1 MIVIFRFFII
11 LFIFLSAN
19 CFAENRLGPSDYN
32 KLVELGYNKL
42 DAYADDYSKT
52 KAYWFKLEEH
62 LEVKPKYLALLSQKM
77 KVNGKETIN
86 QHIYNS
92 KHHFFGEKK
101 TKCKKKGS
109 LSLGGLS
116 LSSCEYLKMQ
126 VIDDSDLKINV
137 FAQMALDH
145 CNETKVKNL
154 KTEDGKDLKISD
166 SQKCN
171 IKYINFSKYEFA
183 KVLKE
188 VGKKEDKENLDNSKI
203 DKKRN
208 KGKKNKQSS
217 EDLEKFKKQCEDL
230 GFKPKTEKFGE
241 CVLRL
246 LEASN

>member
-1 MIVIFRFFII
+1 MLIILRFFLIF
-11 LFIFLSAN
+11 FIFLSVHS
-19 CFAENRLGPSDYN
+19 FAENRLGPSDYN

-77 KVNGKETIN
+77 KVNGKETVN

-101 TKCKKKGS
+101 TKCKNKKGS
-109 LSLGGLS
+109 FSIGPINLQK
-116 LSSCEYLKMQ
+116 CEYLKMQ

-154 KTEDGKDLKISD
+154 KSEDGKDLKISD
-166 SQKCN
+166 AQKCN
-171 IKYINFSKYEFA
+171 IKYINFSRYEFA

-188 VGKKEDKENLDNSKI
+188 VGKKEDKETS
-203 DKKRN
+203 DKSN
-208 KGKKNKQSS
+208 KNKKNNQNNK
-217 EDLEKFKKQCEDL
+217 DLEKFKKQCEEL

-246 LEASN
+246 LEAAN

>member
-1 MIVIFRFFII
+1 MLIILRFFLIF
-11 LFIFLSAN
+11 FIFLSVHS
-19 CFAENRLGPSDYN
+19 FAENRLGPSDYN

-77 KVNGKETIN
+77 KVNGKETVN

-101 TKCKKKGS
+101 TKCKNKKGS
-109 LSLGGLS
+109 FSIGPINLQK
-116 LSSCEYLKMQ
+116 CEYLKMQ

-154 KTEDGKDLKISD
+154 KSEDGKDLKISD
-166 SQKCN
+166 AQKCN
-171 IKYINFSKYEFA
+171 IKYINFSRYEFA

-188 VGKKEDKENLDNSKI
+188 VGKKEDKETS
-203 DKKRN
+203 DKS
-208 KGKKNKQSS
+208 KKNKKNNQNNK
-217 EDLEKFKKQCEDL
+217 DLEKFKKQCEEL

-246 LEASN
+246 LEAAN

>member
-1 MIVIFRFFII
+1 MLIILRFFLIF
-11 LFIFLSAN
+11 FIFLSVHS
-19 CFAENRLGPSDYN
+19 FAENRLGPSDYN

-77 KVNGKETIN
+77 KVNGKETVN

-101 TKCKKKGS
+101 TKCKNKKGS
-109 LSLGGLS
+109 FSIGPINLQK
-116 LSSCEYLKMQ
+116 CEYLKMQ

-145 CNETKVKNL
+145 CSETKVKNL
-154 KTEDGKDLKISD
+154 KSEDGKDLKISD
-166 SQKCN
+166 AQKCN
-171 IKYINFSKYEFA
+171 IKYINFSRYEFA

-188 VGKKEDKENLDNSKI
+188 VGKKEDKETS
-203 DKKRN
+203 DKS
-208 KGKKNKQSS
+208 KKNKKNNQNNK
-217 EDLEKFKKQCEDL
+217 DLEKFKKECEEL

-246 LEASN
+246 LEAAN